1 MHQNRPD
8 EIAKILLKPAVP
20 LPKFTLPRRDGSPLV
35 WKTLGKP
42 RGVLLSFWAT
52 WCPPCVEE
60 WPLLLKMLRE
70 SQGQLKLIAISSDSS
85 WQEVDDFLG
94 KMGLEK
100 ELKEL
105 NESVVILLDKDGAVS
120 REVFNILRL
129 PEVFIAD
136 KNLYLRAKTSN
147 IEFWKDRR
155 WEELRHILDLPLG
168 GAY

>member
-1 MHQNRPD
+1 M
-8 EIAKILLKPAVP
+8 
-20 LPKFTLPRRDGSPLV
+20 
-35 WKTLGKP
+35 
-42 RGVLLSFWAT
+42 
-52 WCPPCVEE
+52 
-60 WPLLLKMLRE
+60 
-70 SQGQLKLIAISSDSS
+70 
-85 WQEVDDFLG
+85 
-94 KMGLEK
+94 
-100 ELKEL
+100 
-105 NESVVILLDKDGAVS
+105 S